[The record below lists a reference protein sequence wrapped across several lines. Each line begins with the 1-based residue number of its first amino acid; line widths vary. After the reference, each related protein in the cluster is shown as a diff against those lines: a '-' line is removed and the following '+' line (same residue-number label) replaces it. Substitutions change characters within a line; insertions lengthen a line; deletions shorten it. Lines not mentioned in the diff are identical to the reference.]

1 MTYTL
6 DESHTSRNYTP
17 AAQVPAVFGYPRT
30 VDYITIHHW
39 GANGQQF
46 GTVRD
51 YLCTNTTPTSAHFI
65 VQDGEVACIV
75 SPLDAAWHAGNA
87 RGNAQSIGIE
97 CHPEATDGDYQ
108 TIGELVAWLRAQYG
122 DVPLVPHNYWTQTA
136 CPGDYDLNRIDAIAR
151 GTTGPVSAASSTIT
165 PIPQEATL
173 SAAEV
178 DAIVAEA
185 NKQHEVT
192 RQLILNALGTVP
204 GKVLTEPVQYHDPA
218 TGQPTGGTTSLATF
232 AGFGDFQHQAT
243 RSQVPAAVWNLNIGP
258 GNAAGVLAH
267 IDAKPAAAAVDVLA
281 LAAALAPHL
290 TAASADQL
298 VAALRS
304 LTFAAK

>member
-1 MTYTL
+1 VTYTL
-6 DESHTSRNYTP
+6 DESHTSRNFTP

-30 VDYITIHHW
+30 IEYITIHHW

-46 GTVRD
+46 GIVRD
-51 YLCTNTTPTSAHFI
+51 YLCTNTTPTSAHFV

-97 CHPEATDGDYQ
+97 CHPEATNGDYQ

-122 DVPLVPHNYWTQTA
+122 DVPLVPHNYWTSTA

-151 GTTGPVSAASSTIT
+151 GGVSAQATNIT
-165 PIPQEATL
+165 PITTAPQDWTDMATQ
-173 SAAEV
+173 AEV
-178 DAIVAEA
+178 QAACEAAVANQLA
-185 NKQHEVT
+185 NMKWVVGGRSLFDSATQT
-192 RQLILNALGTVP
+192 LNSLDTISAQLRA
-204 GKVLTEPVQYHDPA
+204 
-218 TGQPTGGTTSLATF
+218 
-232 AGFGDFQHQAT
+232 
-243 RSQVPAAVWNLNIGP
+243 VPAAVWNQNIGP

-267 IDAKPAAAAVDVLA
+267 VDAKPAGAVDVPA

-290 TAASADQL
+290 NAASADQL

-304 LTFAAK
+304 LTFAVK